1 MRSIKLVSKDIK
13 MKDDEYKERERSN
26 RYGILHLVDH
36 KDFITL
42 VTDLV
47 QERPEEI
54 KKNLIQELTLSKTKQ
69 KV

>member
-1 MRSIKLVSKDIK
+1 

-42 VTDLV
+42 VIDLV

-54 KKNLIQELTLSKTKQ
+54 KKNLILALSKTKQ

>member
-1 MRSIKLVSKDIK
+1 
-13 MKDDEYKERERSN
+13 MKDDEYKERERAS